1 MKKKYSKNRIKS
13 KFLNFVKK
21 YPRFK
26 KIYYFYNIYIR
37 NYKFLYNGSQFGEE
51 KFILH
56 FFDKNYKGKFVD
68 IGCFHPTRHNNT
80 YRMYKCGWRGINIDL
95 NPLTID
101 LFNFARQ
108 KDININ
114 AAISNNEENKTLY
127 FVDELNTQNT
137 LEVNHLSFLKNHHNL
152 KEEEISEQI
161 IKTRR
166 LDKILDS
173 HNFNDIDFMNIDVE
187 GHELNILNSIDF
199 LKYKIKFICIEM
211 IDHNDQAKL
220 INEKLN
226 IILKRNGYI
235 LEKRID
241 FNFIFKKIDNDKKN

>member
-1 MKKKYSKNRIKS
+1 MKSSKSRFIN
-13 KFLNFVKK
+13 LVKK
-21 YPRFK
+21 YPFLRNF
-26 KIYYFYNIYIR
+26 YYFYNIYIR
-37 NYKFLYNGSQFGEE
+37 NNKFLNNGSQFGEE
-51 KFILH
+51 KFILS
-56 FFDKNYKGKFVD
+56 FFDKEYQGKFVD

-80 YRMYKCGWRGINIDL
+80 YKMYKSGWHGINIDL

-101 LFNFARQ
+101 LFNFARK

-114 AAISNNEENKTLY
+114 AAISDTEENKKLY
-127 FVDELNTQNT
+127 FVGELNTQNT
-137 LEVNHLSFLKNHHNL
+137 LEANHLLFLKNHHNL

-161 IKTRR
+161 IKTKR

-173 HNFNDIDFMNIDVE
+173 YNFNDIDFMNIDVE

-226 IILKRNGYI
+226 AILIRNGYV
-235 LEKRID
+235 LEKKID
-241 FNFIFKKIDNDKKN
+241 FNFIFKKCKL

>member
-1 MKKKYSKNRIKS
+1 MKNSKS

-21 YPRFK
+21 YPLFK
-26 KIYYFYNIYIR
+26 KFYYFYNIYIR
-37 NYKFLYNGSQFGEE
+37 NYKFLNNGSQFGEE
-51 KFILH
+51 KFILS
-56 FFDKNYKGKFVD
+56 FFNKAHKGKFVD

-80 YRMYKCGWRGINIDL
+80 YKMYKSGWRGINIDL
-95 NPLTID
+95 NSLTID
-101 LFNFARQ
+101 LFNFARP

-114 AAISNNEENKTLY
+114 AAISDNEENKTLY

-137 LEVNHLSFLKNHHNL
+137 LEANHLFFLKNHHNL
-152 KEEEISEQI
+152 KNEEISKLKI
-161 IKTRR
+161 RTKR

-173 HNFNDIDFMNIDVE
+173 YNYNDIDFMNIDVE

-199 LKYKIKFICIEM
+199 LKYKIRFICIEM

-226 IILKRNGYI
+226 EILERNGYI
-235 LEKRID
+235 LEKKID
-241 FNFIFKKIDNDKKN
+241 FNFIFKKINYDKKN

>member
-1 MKKKYSKNRIKS
+1 MKNSKS

-21 YPRFK
+21 YPLFK
-26 KIYYFYNIYIR
+26 NFYYFYNIYIR
-37 NYKFLYNGSQFGEE
+37 NYKFLINGSQFGEE
-51 KFILH
+51 KFVLS
-56 FFDKNYKGKFVD
+56 FFDKEYKGKFLD

-80 YRMYKCGWRGINIDL
+80 YKMYKNGWRGINIDL
-95 NPLTID
+95 NPLTIE
-101 LFNFARQ
+101 LFNFIRR

-137 LEVNHLSFLKNHHNL
+137 LEANHLSFLKNHHNL
-152 KEEEISEQI
+152 KEEEISHQE
-161 IKTRR
+161 IKTKK
-166 LDKILDS
+166 LDKILDTY
-173 HNFNDIDFMNIDVE
+173 NFNDIDFMNIDVE

-199 LKYKIKFICIEM
+199 NKYRINFICIEM

-226 IILKRNGYI
+226 IIL
-235 LEKRID
+235 EKNNYVLQKKLD
-241 FNFIFKKIDNDKKN
+241 FNFVYKKKH

>member
-1 MKKKYSKNRIKS
+1 MKNSKS

-21 YPRFK
+21 YPLFK
-26 KIYYFYNIYIR
+26 NFYYFYNIYIR
-37 NYKFLYNGSQFGEE
+37 NYKFLNNGSQFGEE
-51 KFILH
+51 KVILS
-56 FFDKNYKGKFVD
+56 FFDKKYKGKFVD

-80 YRMYKCGWRGINIDL
+80 YRMYKRGWCGINIDL
-95 NPLTID
+95 NPLTIE
-101 LFNFARQ
+101 LFNFARA

-114 AAISNNEENKTLY
+114 AAVSDTEENKTLY

-137 LEVNHLSFLKNHHNL
+137 LEANHLSFLKNHHNI
-152 KEEEISEQI
+152 KEKEISKQI

-173 HNFNDIDFMNIDVE
+173 YNFNDIDFMNIDVE

-226 IILKRNGYI
+226 EILKRNGYI
-235 LEKRID
+235 LEKKID
-241 FNFIFKKIDNDKKN
+241 FNFIFKKN

>member
-1 MKKKYSKNRIKS
+1 MKSSKS
-13 KFLNFVKK
+13 KFINLVKK
-21 YPRFK
+21 YPFLRNF
-26 KIYYFYNIYIR
+26 YYFYNIYIR
-37 NYKFLYNGSQFGEE
+37 NNKFLNNGSQFGEE
-51 KFILH
+51 KFILS
-56 FFDKNYKGKFVD
+56 FFDKEYQGKFVD

-80 YRMYKCGWRGINIDL
+80 YKMYKSGWHGINIDL

-101 LFNFARQ
+101 LFNFARK

-114 AAISNNEENKTLY
+114 AAISDTEENKKLY
-127 FVDELNTQNT
+127 FVGELNTQNT
-137 LEVNHLSFLKNHHNL
+137 LEANHLLFLKNHHNL

-161 IKTRR
+161 IKTKR

-173 HNFNDIDFMNIDVE
+173 YNFNDIDFMNIDVE

-226 IILKRNGYI
+226 AILIRNGYV
-235 LEKRID
+235 LEKKID
-241 FNFIFKKIDNDKKN
+241 FNFIFKKCKL

>member
-1 MKKKYSKNRIKS
+1 MKTSKS

-21 YPRFK
+21 YPLFK
-26 KIYYFYNIYIR
+26 NFYFFYNVFIR
-37 NYKFLYNGSQFGEE
+37 NYKFLNNGSQFGEE
-51 KFILH
+51 KYILS
-56 FFDKNYKGKFVD
+56 FFEKEYKGRFVD

-80 YRMYKCGWRGINIDL
+80 YEMYKRGWHGINIDL
-95 NPLTID
+95 NLLTIE
-101 LFNFARQ
+101 LFNFARA

-114 AAISNNEENKTLY
+114 AAISDIEESKKLY
-127 FVDELNTQNT
+127 FMDELNTQNT
-137 LEVNHLSFLKNHHNL
+137 LEANHLLFLKNSHNI
-152 KEEEISEQI
+152 KDEEISQKE
-161 IKTRR
+161 IKTKK

-173 HNFNDIDFMNIDVE
+173 YNFNDIDFMNIDVE

-226 IILKRNGYI
+226 EILKRNGYI
-235 LEKRID
+235 LEKKID
-241 FNFIFKKIDNDKKN
+241 FNFIFKKN

>member
-1 MKKKYSKNRIKS
+1 MKNSKS

-21 YPRFK
+21 YRLFK
-26 KIYYFYNIYIR
+26 NFYYFYNIYIR
-37 NYKFLYNGSQFGEE
+37 NYKFLNNGSQFGEE
-51 KFILH
+51 KFILS
-56 FFDKNYKGKFVD
+56 FFDKGYKGKFLD

-80 YRMYKCGWRGINIDL
+80 YKMYKSGWRGINIDL

-101 LFNFARQ
+101 LFNFARA

-114 AAISNNEENKTLY
+114 AAISDKEEIKTLY

-137 LEVNHLSFLKNHHNL
+137 LEANHLSFLKNHHNI
-152 KEEEISEQI
+152 KEEEISQQE
-161 IKTRR
+161 IKTKR
-166 LDKILDS
+166 LDRILDDY
-173 HNFNDIDFMNIDVE
+173 NFNDIDFMNIDVE

-226 IILKRNGYI
+226 IIL
-235 LEKRID
+235 EKNNYVLQKKID
-241 FNFIFKKIDNDKKN
+241 FNFIYKKND